1 MSFRTACLV
10 RISLEKLKLAMQT
23 NLSNLSKLLDVPA
36 TDSDDARRRRLLNIF
51 LVFVALIVP
60 ITTLPQVF
68 IGPRPNTMQNIFSED
83 NLLYWYGSL
92 AIWTLCAIVFTL
104 NRFPRVPGWVAG
116 NLFLLGI
123 MVIFAFMDSPVELVS
138 GRSTII
144 FIIPVFMAAFLLGAG
159 GSLIYSLLIAI
170 ELLVLTWAG
179 NLFQSGNENFSPM
192 IVLVFSGFIALVSG
206 RNSERSIRETRR
218 LSSQRAAILQGI
230 SDGVI
235 LFDPEGKIIVHNSSA
250 SRILN
255 RQLDNCRITE
265 LVDAIGDHDN
275 ADKFYA
281 VWAGRN
287 RQERIEVRGLTLTI
301 AGSEIRDV
309 TGGLIGTAIMLHDVT
324 KEAQVERAKDT
335 ILGLSS
341 HEMRTPLAAMMG
353 YAQLL
358 QKLLDQGE
366 EGKMHN
372 GLAAIVNNAKRLNTT
387 LSSLSTLAELQAGR
401 LTIDQKPIKTTDLLV
416 ELEPMK
422 RQALAK
428 GLEFQVESSLSSDT
442 LTTDPIHLKQVLT
455 NLVGN
460 AIKFTD
466 RGSVSIRLYQMEES
480 CWGIEV
486 IDTGPGIEADRM
498 PVLFEAFS
506 LAGSDYATRTFQG
519 IGLGLTVAKR
529 LIELMDGSIS
539 VESQV
544 GAGTKVIVEFPLGKS
559 PSSLV
564 A

>member
-36 TDSDDARRRRLLNIF
+36 TDSDDSRRRRLLNIF

-68 IGPRPNTMQNIFSED
+68 IGPRPNTIQNIFSEV

-104 NRFPRVPGWVAG
+104 NRSPRVPGWVAG
-116 NLFLLGI
+116 NVFLLGI

-144 FIIPVFMAAFLLGAG
+144 FVIPVFIAAFLLGSG
-159 GSLIYSLLIAI
+159 GSLIYSLLVAI
-170 ELLVLTWAG
+170 ELLILTWAG

-192 IVLVFSGFIALVSG
+192 IILVFSGFIALVSG

-275 ADKFYA
+275 ADKFYE
-281 VWAGRN
+281 VWAGRT

-301 AGSEIRDV
+301 SGSEIRDV

-358 QKLLDQGE
+358 QKLLDQGQ
-366 EGKMHN
+366 EGKLHN

-466 RGSVSIRLYQMEES
+466 RGSVSIRLYQLEES

-486 IDTGPGIEADRM
+486 TDTGPGIEADRM

>member
-1 MSFRTACLV
+1 
-10 RISLEKLKLAMQT
+10 MQT

-104 NRFPRVPGWVAG
+104 NRSPRVPGWVAG
-116 NLFLLGI
+116 NVFLLGI

-144 FIIPVFMAAFLLGAG
+144 FVIPVFIAAFLLGSG
-159 GSLIYSLLIAI
+159 GSLIYSLLVAI
-170 ELLVLTWAG
+170 ELLILTWAG

-192 IVLVFSGFIALVSG
+192 IILVFSGFIALVAG

-250 SRILN
+250 SGILN

-275 ADKFYA
+275 ADKFYE
-281 VWAGRN
+281 VWAGRT

-301 AGSEIRDV
+301 SGSEIRDV

>member
-1 MSFRTACLV
+1 
-10 RISLEKLKLAMQT
+10 
-23 NLSNLSKLLDVPA
+23 
-36 TDSDDARRRRLLNIF
+36 
-51 LVFVALIVP
+51 
-60 ITTLPQVF
+60 
-68 IGPRPNTMQNIFSED
+68 
-83 NLLYWYGSL
+83 
-92 AIWTLCAIVFTL
+92 
-104 NRFPRVPGWVAG
+104 
-116 NLFLLGI
+116 
-123 MVIFAFMDSPVELVS
+123 
-138 GRSTII
+138 
-144 FIIPVFMAAFLLGAG
+144 
-159 GSLIYSLLIAI
+159 
-170 ELLVLTWAG
+170 
-179 NLFQSGNENFSPM
+179 
-192 IVLVFSGFIALVSG
+192 
-206 RNSERSIRETRR
+206 
-218 LSSQRAAILQGI
+218 
-230 SDGVI
+230 
-235 LFDPEGKIIVHNSSA
+235 
-250 SRILN
+250 
-255 RQLDNCRITE
+255 
-265 LVDAIGDHDN
+265 
-275 ADKFYA
+275 
-281 VWAGRN
+281 
-287 RQERIEVRGLTLTI
+287 
-301 AGSEIRDV
+301 
-309 TGGLIGTAIMLHDVT
+309 MLHDVT

-358 QKLLDQGE
+358 QKLLDQGQ
-366 EGKMHN
+366 EGKLHN

-466 RGSVSIRLYQMEES
+466 RGSVSIRLYQLEES

-486 IDTGPGIEADRM
+486 TDTGPGIEADRM

-544 GAGTKVIVEFPLGKS
+544 GAGTKVIVEFPLGQS
-559 PSSLV
+559 VSNLV
-564 A
+564 P

>member
-1 MSFRTACLV
+1 
-10 RISLEKLKLAMQT
+10 
-23 NLSNLSKLLDVPA
+23 
-36 TDSDDARRRRLLNIF
+36 
-51 LVFVALIVP
+51 
-60 ITTLPQVF
+60 
-68 IGPRPNTMQNIFSED
+68 
-83 NLLYWYGSL
+83 
-92 AIWTLCAIVFTL
+92 
-104 NRFPRVPGWVAG
+104 
-116 NLFLLGI
+116 
-123 MVIFAFMDSPVELVS
+123 MDSPVELVS

-301 AGSEIRDV
+301 SGSEIRDV

-358 QKLLDQGE
+358 QKLLDQGRK
-366 EGKMHN
+366 GRCIMVW
-372 GLAAIVNNAKRLNTT
+372 LL
-387 LSSLSTLAELQAGR
+387 LSIT
-401 LTIDQKPIKTTDLLV
+401 
-416 ELEPMK
+416 
-422 RQALAK
+422 
-428 GLEFQVESSLSSDT
+428 
-442 LTTDPIHLKQVLT
+442 
-455 NLVGN
+455 
-460 AIKFTD
+460 
-466 RGSVSIRLYQMEES
+466 
-480 CWGIEV
+480 
-486 IDTGPGIEADRM
+486 
-498 PVLFEAFS
+498 
-506 LAGSDYATRTFQG
+506 
-519 IGLGLTVAKR
+519 
-529 LIELMDGSIS
+529 
-539 VESQV
+539 
-544 GAGTKVIVEFPLGKS
+544 
-559 PSSLV
+559 PS

>member
-1 MSFRTACLV
+1 
-10 RISLEKLKLAMQT
+10 MQT

-104 NRFPRVPGWVAG
+104 NRSPRVPGWVAG
-116 NLFLLGI
+116 NVFLLGI

-301 AGSEIRDV
+301 SGSEIRDV

-358 QKLLDQGE
+358 QKLLDQGQ
-366 EGKMHN
+366 EGKLHN

-544 GAGTKVIVEFPLGKS
+544 GAGTKVIVEFPLGQS
-559 PSSLV
+559 VSNLV
-564 A
+564 P